1 MPKNESQSSKDGL
14 VKSAFIN
21 IVAGILTKIIPR
33 ANPDF
38 DEEIDSVESWLVECD
53 TETGIVEREIGL
65 NKENQ
70 AIVKMPFKENYG
82 YWIDNNLLL
91 PDFKEHFAVSEITK
105 ETFEQNW
112 EKL

>member
-1 MPKNESQSSKDGL
+1 MLFRSG
-14 VKSAFIN
+14 V
-21 IVAGILTKIIPR
+21 LTKIFPK

-38 DEEIDSVESWLVECD
+38 DEEIDAVETWFVECD
-53 TETGIVEREIGL
+53 TETGIVEREVGL
-65 NKENQ
+65 DKESRV
-70 AIVKMPFKENYG
+70 IVKMPFKENYG

-91 PDFKEHFAVSEITK
+91 NDFNKHFVVSEISK